1 MSTLYEQRTEA
12 IEQAEAIAAEAKNAD
27 REFSDA
33 EIEQISALNTTVENL
48 DGRIAK
54 HERTSSLVKSLA
66 DVDSKAKSGPASM
79 AETTELGQAFTESAA
94 YKSFQSEHPS
104 GVGSGTPVSINR
116 VKVGGLRS
124 VTGRKAVTTDD
135 AHLAPVRYP
144 MLTPDN
150 PQLTLLDVVTRGQT
164 QGSFEY
170 IQVQNVERNAAVVPE
185 ARSAT
190 DDDAL
195 KPISDVTTGLADAKV
210 YTYADGLEVTNQMLS
225 DAPALATYMDS
236 ELRFNVNN
244 VVEEKLLNGSGTN
257 GEPTGILHTTGVQ
270 QQPFEADV
278 PRTLRQAILKVTT
291 HGAQVTGVILS
302 PEDDAEMDLMTDGNG
317 RYFGQGPFGMG
328 PNTIWGRPRIVSHR
342 LPKGTAILGDLRTV
356 TLLDREGLSVLAF
369 NQHKD
374 FAQRNM
380 TYIRA
385 ELRAAQAIFKPA
397 NLVVASL
404 AADAEGNA

>member
-12 IEQAEAIAAEAKNAD
+12 IEQAEAIATDAKNAG

-33 EIEQISALNTTVENL
+33 EVEQISALNTTVEDL

-54 HERTSSLVKSLA
+54 HERTAKTVKDLA
-66 DVDSKAKSGPASM
+66 DVDSKAKSGPASA
-79 AETTELGQAFTESAA
+79 AETTELGQAFTGSDA
-94 YKSFQSEHPS
+94 YKNFQSEHPS
-104 GVGSGTPVSINR
+104 GVGSGTPVAINR
-116 VKVGGLRS
+116 VKVGSLRS
-124 VTGRKAVTTDD
+124 VTGAKVATTGD
-135 AHLAPVRYP
+135 AHLAPVRFP
-144 MLTPDN
+144 MITPDN

-170 IQVQNVERNAAVVPE
+170 IQIQNVTRNAAVVPE
-185 ARSAT
+185 ASSA
-190 DDDAL
+190 DDDAAL
-195 KPISDVTTGLADAKV
+195 KPISEITTGLADAKV

-244 VVEEKLLNGSGTN
+244 VLEEKLLNGSGTN
-257 GEPTGILHTTGVQ
+257 GEPTGIMNTTGVQ
-270 QQPFEADV
+270 QQAFETDV
-278 PRTLRQAILKVTT
+278 PRTVRQAILKITQA
-291 HGAQVTGVILS
+291 GAQVTGIVLS
-302 PEDDAEMDLMTDGNG
+302 PEDDAELDLMTDGNQ
-317 RYFGQGPFGMG
+317 RYYGQGPFGMG
-328 PNTIWGRPRIVSHR
+328 PNTLWGRPRIVSHR

-374 FAQRNM
+374 YAQRNM

-385 ELRAAQAIFKPA
+385 ELRAAQAIFKPS
-397 NLVVASL
+397 NLAVVSL
-404 AADAEGNA
+404 SGAEGNA